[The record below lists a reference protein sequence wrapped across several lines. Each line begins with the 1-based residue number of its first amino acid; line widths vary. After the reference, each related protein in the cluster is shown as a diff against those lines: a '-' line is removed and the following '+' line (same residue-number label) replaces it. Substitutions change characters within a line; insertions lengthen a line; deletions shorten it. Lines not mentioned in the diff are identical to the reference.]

1 MKISQFTLF
10 ILLSA
15 LSFEAI
21 VAVDLSFSY
30 EDPETNSGAPLSL
43 INNEIEH
50 CGNGVCDSGESC
62 HSCPTDCI
70 SHTPVCGDGICE
82 EGENC
87 ETCDADC
94 NGELVDASRGLFCCY
109 GGDEEPQGISN
120 AASCSDS
127 RCATTIWLCNPTS
140 SAYSVVMVHAMEKK
154 RLAIVQLMDVNVAM
168 VCATMVKI
176 PIIVQK
182 TAHVIIMVSAKRGKR
197 RKPALSIVLVG
208 IMCVSLNLARPYLLV
223 NMTVVVIEIMY
234 VKHMKILNT
243 VLRIVQRRIFQMHL
257 LMKKRRRKFR
267 IVCRCVR
274 MIIRT

>member
-1 MKISQFTLF
+1 MAEMKSLKEYPTLRPAVTLDV
-10 ILLSA
+10 LLRYGCVIQR
-15 LSFEAI
+15 LQ
-21 VAVDLSFSY
+21 
-30 EDPETNSGAPLSL
+30 
-43 INNEIEH
+43 
-50 CGNGVCDSGESC
+50 
-62 HSCPTDCI
+62 PT
-70 SHTPVCGDGICE
+70 
-82 EGENC
+82 
-87 ETCDADC
+87 A
-94 NGELVDASRGLFCCY
+94 
-109 GGDEEPQGISN
+109 
-120 AASCSDS
+120 
-127 RCATTIWLCNPTS
+127 
-140 SAYSVVMVHAMEKK
+140 VVMVHAMEKK
-154 RLAIVQLMDVNVAM
+154 RLATVQLMDVNVAM